1 MSADTIRT
9 TQQADFRSL
18 MSQLGV
24 NREILLAQ
32 PATVCIIGI
41 GLSFGERALFGDYT
55 DDGVWLPR
63 SNVQGIWACDE
74 NDYFNLVPD
83 SSAYAKLH
91 RLGLSVTSVQS
102 FIPEIQESSPMQ
114 LCHAPFGQA
123 VRAIQ
128 KPFFDIV
135 TFCRIPNL
143 VSQLRVTDFWHTL
156 SRVVKP
162 GGYFITTGSM
172 DGSEMVAPP
181 NWQVVVQ
188 KELPHSDPTLIDNR
202 GYVLQKKT
210 NLGG

>member
-1 MSADTIRT
+1 
-9 TQQADFRSL
+9 

>member
-143 VSQLRVTDFWHTL
+143 LPTPLYCQKMEQLTRHKHHINMKTEDPIAMETL
-156 SRVVKP
+156 GAYRYLYLRHIP
-162 GGYFITTGSM
+162 TTTSHLWDM
-172 DGSEMVAPP
+172 
-181 NWQVVVQ
+181 
-188 KELPHSDPTLIDNR
+188 LC
-202 GYVLQKKT
+202 T
-210 NLGG
+210 NCRQL